1 MLPCSVSTKIISLSH
16 IIVCTCS
23 DNTVS
28 SSDSLI
34 TQLMIHSLWRQQ
46 PLQETLKFHETFKE
60 RWTVSR
66 EVNKENRELLKSNT
80 RSPRWLQNYL
90 CLQKYFSVSA
100 GGRDWQ
106 VTDLFTT
113 DMSQEAAAAEVHE
126 KDSVDEWSVQH
137 CVLLSKH
144 WSGTKHY
151 TWLWCEEENK
161 LEHSWNDNV
170 IYLLAML
177 VMLLKSSS
185 ERYCEIEILIKL
197 SRNAKTF
204 NDQEHY
210 CWADGWAASVVS
222 AAAVNTRYL
231 QLASAS
237 SVSEVLS
244 PSQELWDC
252 SHDDD
257 QLEPET
263 LVTWDHCSSR
273 AQLHLRVSV
282 TITPAQT
289 TLQDKSVIIII
300 VKTLKAITF

>member
-1 MLPCSVSTKIISLSH
+1 MTASLSRESDQVMLPCSVSTKIISLSH

-23 DNTVS
+23 DNISVLLWFSDQSINDTFTVKATAS
-28 SSDSLI
+28 SRDIKIS
-34 TQLMIHSLWRQQ
+34 RN
-46 PLQETLKFHETFKE
+46 LQ
-60 RWTVSR
+60 R
-66 EVNKENRELLKSNT
+66 EMNSESWSEQGKQRELLKSNT

-106 VTDLFTT
+106 VTDLLTT

-210 CWADGWAASVVS
+210 CWAGGWELVL
-222 AAAVNTRYL
+222 YL
-231 QLASAS
+231 LQ
-237 SVSEVLS
+237 
-244 PSQELWDC
+244 QW
-252 SHDDD
+252 
-257 QLEPET
+257 T
-263 LVTWDHCSSR
+263 LVISN
-273 AQLHLRVSV
+273 
-282 TITPAQT
+282 
-289 TLQDKSVIIII
+289 
-300 VKTLKAITF
+300 